1 MKTLKSILLNGYKDY
16 LYVTIID
23 LKRYLIITICLFVIG
38 LSIGFWDLLG
48 LNTVVS
54 EVISA
59 LFQQFE
65 GSVGVALFF
74 KIFFQNS
81 RATLIIILSGIVL
94 SIFPVCAILFNGIV
108 IGCLLSSI
116 EIFSVIT
123 KSQAVLYMIPHGIFE
138 IPAVILAISLGIK
151 FGLWPYKKNKLSYI
165 KTSFIRSLKCY
176 ILVILPLLL
185 IAGMI
190 ETFSIHQLKIY

>member
-48 LNTVVS
+48 INTVVS
-54 EVISA
+54 EVIST

-81 RATLIIILSGIVL
+81 RATFIIILSGIVL
-94 SIFPVCAILFNGIV
+94 SIFPVFAILFNGIV
-108 IGCLLSSI
+108 IGCLLGNA

-123 KSQAVLYMIPHGIFE
+123 KSQAVLYMIPHGMFE

-165 KTSFIRSLKCY
+165 KTSFIRSLQCY

-190 ETFSIHQLKIY
+190 ETFSIHQLKI

>member
-48 LNTVVS
+48 INTVVS
-54 EVISA
+54 EVIST

-94 SIFPVCAILFNGIV
+94 SIFPVFAILFNGIV
-108 IGCLLSSI
+108 IGCLLSNI

-123 KSQAVLYMIPHGIFE
+123 KSQAVLYMIPHGMFE

-151 FGLWPYKKNKLSYI
+151 FGLWPYKKNKLSYM
-165 KTSFIRSLKCY
+165 KTSFIRSLQCY

-190 ETFSIHQLKIY
+190 ETFSIHQLKI

>member
-48 LNTVVS
+48 INTVVS
-54 EVISA
+54 EVIST

-94 SIFPVCAILFNGIV
+94 SIFPVFAILFNGIV
-108 IGCLLSSI
+108 IGCLLGNA

-123 KSQAVLYMIPHGIFE
+123 KSQAVLYMIPHGMFE

-165 KTSFIRSLKCY
+165 KTSFIRSLQCY

-190 ETFSIHQLKIY
+190 ETFSIHQLKI